1 MELNFLIGVYIG
13 VVRGMFGRNYLIGGV
28 IVTLFEWW
36 RGLNIKGKFNI
47 QWIIYSYLLF
57 IKVKIY
63 I

>member
-1 MELNFLIGVYIG
+1 MIESNCLISVYVR
-13 VVRGMFGRNYLIGGV
+13 VVRGMFGGNYLIGGV

-57 IKVKIY
+57 IE
-63 I
+63 